1 MTIDR
6 ATGTKRP
13 YATPK
18 LVAYG
23 DVASLTKT
31 LAGSVVE
38 VTEGAAIMNMK
49 RP

>member
-6 ATGTKRP
+6 SPGIKRP

-23 DVASLTKT
+23 DVTSLTRT
-31 LAGSVVE
+31 LAGSEVE
-38 VTEGAAIMNMK
+38 VGVGIMNMK
-49 RP
+49 RN